1 MSRRPV
7 VIRRYVRSFQ
17 HALEGVLD
25 AYRSQRHMRVHF
37 VFMALNALL
46 AVIYKLDAVEVAV
59 VTICVTLVVFA
70 EMINTVL
77 EAALNMITET
87 YHPITRFAKDVAAG
101 AVLVTA
107 FNAVVVAICIY
118 FNPGRI
124 QRLRDVWVT
133 GQYVDDSAMLR
144 AFAMSLTLLFSIVM
158 ALKVGRPQGSV
169 LMGGPVSGHTA
180 FAFCLATS
188 LYFLVANTAYV
199 WLAVC
204 SAGTIA
210 LIVAQLRVADPNHRV
225 RTVFYGR
232 CSAPLYRWWCSNSWP
247 GRRRCREGS
256 ARREG
261 AIGSSPARKTAVRPG
276 N

>member
-1 MSRRPV
+1 MSRRPIV
-7 VIRRYVRSFQ
+7 VRRYVMSFH
-17 HALEGVLD
+17 HALQGVMD

-46 AVIYKLDAVEVAV
+46 ALIYKLDAVEVAV

-107 FNAVVVAICIY
+107 FNAAVVAVCIY
-118 FNPGRI
+118 FNPGRM

-144 AFAMSLTLLFSIVM
+144 AMAVSLMLLLIIVT

-169 LMGGPVSGHTA
+169 LQGGPVSGHTA
-180 FAFCLATS
+180 FAFCFATS

-199 WLAVC
+199 WLAVGC
-204 SAGTIA
+204 AAAIA
-210 LIVAQLRVADPNHRV
+210 ILVAQLRVVDPNHRV
-225 RTVFYGR
+225 RTVFYG
-232 CSAPLYRWWCSNSWP
+232 AVL
-247 GRRRCREGS
+247 G
-256 ARREG
+256 
-261 AIGSSPARKTAVRPG
+261 TAVPLVVFQLLARPPMP
-276 N
+276 